1 MFLKN
6 KFLKSASIISTLQK
20 HSSIIIV
27 NKATLVTADINWIDK
42 ENKKVHLLNQT
53 YEYDNEWTNLNKNIL
68 SRLGKNIY
76 KQKYHPLNHMVN
88 QIKSF
93 FYKKYTNR
101 SGNAIFSVHDNLN
114 PIVSADQNFDR

>member
-68 SRLGKNIY
+68 SRLGKN
-76 KQKYHPLNHMVN
+76 MN